1 MTQQELAEH
10 IGLSKQTVSRYVNN
24 SHVMSYQTALNI
36 ARVLKCQMEDLYEIR
51 EQVKVVDNCLLPAK
65 FYHDFNNNVTLL
77 PYNVYKIYMFNY
89 D

>member
-1 MTQQELAEH
+1 MTYKVGRCLLRHHLTKNRMTQQELAEH

-51 EQVKVVDNCLLPAK
+51 E
-65 FYHDFNNNVTLL
+65 
-77 PYNVYKIYMFNY
+77 
-89 D
+89 